1 MKEKVKMVDL
11 KETGSKK
18 VKNEAQIEAGRHAE
32 VVKIPEGVKAVR
44 AKKSFAKKL
53 WFWLK
58 KRRLKKKKDKS
69 VITGPSPEE
78 QIERAKNKYE
88 SMVEH
93 PMNSG
98 SPFDWFFR
106 Q

>member
-1 MKEKVKMVDL
+1 MKEKVEMVDL
-11 KETGSKK
+11 KETSSKK
-18 VKNEAQIEAGRHAE
+18 VKNEVQTEAGRHAE
-32 VVKIPEGVKAVR
+32 VLKIPEGVKFVR
-44 AKKSFAKKL
+44 AKDSFAKRL

-58 KRRLKKKKDKS
+58 KRRLKKQNDKS

-78 QIERAKNKYE
+78 QIERSRNKYE

-98 SPFDWFFR
+98 SVFDWFFR

>member
-1 MKEKVKMVDL
+1 LKEKAKMVDL
-11 KETGSKK
+11 KETSSKK
-18 VKNEAQIEAGRHAE
+18 VKNEVQTEAVRHAE
-32 VVKIPEGVKAVR
+32 VVKIPEGVKVVSV
-44 AKKSFAKKL
+44 KDSFAKRL

-58 KRRLKKKKDKS
+58 KRRLRKKKDKL
-69 VITGPSPEE
+69 VVTGLSLEE
-78 QIERAKNKYE
+78 KIERTRNKYE
-88 SMVEH
+88 SKVDH